1 MNKRKVFFATFLLSY
16 IVLAIVIAVIY
27 TGVYGSYAKTL
38 KTKSEQYNVLQLKK
52 NVSFID
58 KTLQKINLSM
68 EAVKSS
74 DAFAEIC
81 NADSDVDIIN
91 LINIQNSLKSTE
103 ADEYLFKV
111 QYISLAD
118 KNFIAA
124 RSNSTL
130 GKEEYFSKIVRFKNL
145 SDEKIMKT
153 VSSGK
158 KSRYVFPAETVTLS
172 GIKTKAISVVTVFE
186 KDGRKIGYM
195 NSIIAVKSVRDA
207 VIDGFENGFAAVYDE
222 NKNLLYADKDC
233 KTDFYKY
240 DKMLLNGKNVVIA
253 SRSDYNRWT
262 YVVSENQKYVFGA
275 LSRVKLL
282 IFAATLIAIIFALVF
297 GKLFMRKNV
306 MPIGEI
312 LDLVE
317 HDGETEAKSSIY
329 DNIYSYVFLLKN
341 DLELLKKYFEKNV
354 NFLQGGIVR
363 KLLDGDFKSEEE
375 LFEQC
380 RYTGLDFENRL
391 FWITVVK
398 SGPEWLGHEIKIKNQ
413 ELVEALCYAVLEKNG
428 KYYKDTDFYICRAGE
443 NITAILFS
451 RVSGDISKA
460 QRHRGGIERILKK
473 QLDNKIGKE
482 FYLGTGETVED
493 ALLISRSYGEVL
505 SAIERERAISNEKS
519 MSISANYW
527 YPLEVENR
535 IANMTVNGEIDG
547 IKKVISEIEE
557 KNFKEQNLTDAD
569 LLALYYEIK
578 ATLVKLLKMNSVEVS
593 EEVIS
598 APDEKK
604 PEAAVRYI
612 LNVIEEIC
620 KESGKKN
627 KNRDEENYERI
638 KHFIYKNYWNP
649 DMSLTLI
656 SDKFG
661 LNETYISALF
671 KKYNGNY
678 LSYLESVRLE
688 CACKMMLSEK
698 ININE
703 VAEIVGY
710 NSDQSFRRAFKR
722 YYGISPTSYK
732 ELYKNK

>member
-27 TGVYGSYAKTL
+27 TSVYGSYAKTL
-38 KTKSEQYNVLQLKK
+38 RTKSEQYNVLQLKK

-74 DAFAEIC
+74 DAYAEIC
-81 NADSDVDIIN
+81 DADSDVDIIK
-91 LINIQNSLKSTE
+91 LINIQNSLKSTD
-103 ADEYLFKV
+103 ADEYLFKA
-111 QYISLAD
+111 QYVSLAD

-130 GKEEYFSKIVRFKNL
+130 SKEEYFSKIVRFKNL

-153 VSSGK
+153 VKTGK

-186 KDGRKIGYM
+186 KDGKKIGYM
-195 NSIIAVKSVRDA
+195 NSIVAVKSVRDA
-207 VIDGFENGFAAVYDE
+207 AIEGFENGFAGIYDE
-222 NKNLLYADKDC
+222 NKNLLYADKEFKAD
-233 KTDFYKY
+233 YYNY

-317 HDGETEAKSSIY
+317 HDGETEEKSSIY

-363 KLLDGDFKSEEE
+363 KLLDGDFKTAEE

-391 FWITVVK
+391 FWITVIK
-398 SGPEWLGHEIKIKNQ
+398 SGPEWLGHEVKIKNQ

-428 KYYKDTDFYICRAGE
+428 RYYKDTDFYICRAGE

-451 RVSGDISKA
+451 RDSGDILKA
-460 QRHRGGIERILKK
+460 QKHRGGIERILKK

-482 FYLGTGETVED
+482 FYLGTGD
-493 ALLISRSYGEVL
+493 IADNALLISKSYSEVL
-505 SAIERERAISNEKS
+505 SAIEREIAQSAEKNIP
-519 MSISANYW
+519 ISANYW

-535 IANMTVNGEIDG
+535 IANMTVKGEIEG
-547 IKKVISEIEE
+547 IKKVIAELEE

-569 LLALYYEIK
+569 LRALYYEIK

-598 APDEKK
+598 APDEKN

-620 KESGKKN
+620 KENGKKN
-627 KNRDEENYERI
+627 KNRDEENYEKI
-638 KHFIYKNYWNP
+638 KHFIYKNYWNS

-678 LSYLESVRLE
+678 QSYLESVRLE

-698 ININE
+698 INISE